1 MRVSVCWRSAR
12 AEASTG
18 FQNMRTASRNV
29 RDLPRTLRCPLC
41 AQNIVVASEAECE
54 AHIAN
59 CKGFHSEFGPGTSR
73 SGLVTGFEDATSA
86 VPAPPA
92 RAPEPSGSD
101 ERMEKIAEALAPLVP
116 VARAESSAHTLE
128 EAVDLVAHLAAA
140 LVSSAGEGTVEDFG
154 IEELVSV
161 TLGPFITPL
170 GEQQAKHVLGG
181 ITAALAAWQGAPS
194 GFVGMGAGADL
205 SETLR
210 RSLLRRHAPPKP
222 LPPPAATT
230 TAAAGAG
237 AAGAAAARVARARAA
252 WAGAAGAEAARTAGA
267 ARAARAAEALAA
279 RAVAARAAVA
289 ARWVAAAAA
298 GAVGGRACCWR
309 GVRRVHRRVA
319 RRRAR
324 AGCAQATRA
333 LRQAWAVQGT
343 RVMRVLAFLAF
354 VERKRIHTRLRENTA
369 HCCKNKVE

>member
-1 MRVSVCWRSAR
+1 MWPDTDGV
-12 AEASTG
+12 
-18 FQNMRTASRNV
+18 
-29 RDLPRTLRCPLC
+29 LLRCPLC
-41 AQNIVVASEAECE
+41 AQNVVVASEAECE

-92 RAPEPSGSD
+92 RAPEPLGSD

-140 LVSSAGEGTVEDFG
+140 LVSSAGEGTDEDFG

-181 ITAALAAWQGAPS
+181 ITAALAACQGAPS
-194 GFVGMGAGADL
+194 GSVGMGAGAAL
-205 SETLR
+205 SESLR

-222 LPPPAATT
+222 PPPPAATT

-237 AAGAAAARVARARAA
+237 AAGAAAVAEPGWHPDARVPDEGGTQHAISGHQAGWHPGARVSIFGLTKAAQHNGKYGRLSARAPPS
-252 WAGAAGAEAARTAGA
+252 
-267 ARAARAAEALAA
+267 
-279 RAVAARAAVA
+279 
-289 ARWVAAAAA
+289 
-298 GAVGGRACCWR
+298 GGGEGRR
-309 GVRRVHRRVA
+309 LGVELEE
-319 RRRAR
+319 
-324 AGCAQATRA
+324 G
-333 LRQAWAVQGT
+333 GT
-343 RVMRVLAFLAF
+343 VISVRCENLVLAP
-354 VERKRIHTRLRENTA
+354 VEGL
-369 HCCKNKVE
+369 

>member
-1 MRVSVCWRSAR
+1 MSVRVYLAKAR
-12 AEASTG
+12 AEASAG

-41 AQNIVVASEAECE
+41 AQNVVVASEAECE

-205 SETLR
+205 SGSLR

-222 LPPPAATT
+222 LPPAAATM
-230 TAAAGAG
+230 TAEAAE
-237 AAGAAAARVARARAA
+237 AAAAVAEPGWHPGARVSIVGLTKAAHHNGKYGRLSARAPPS
-252 WAGAAGAEAARTAGA
+252 
-267 ARAARAAEALAA
+267 
-279 RAVAARAAVA
+279 
-289 ARWVAAAAA
+289 
-298 GAVGGRACCWR
+298 GGGEGRRR
-309 GVRRVHRRVA
+309 GVELEEGGIVISVR
-319 RRRAR
+319 
-324 AGCAQATRA
+324 CEN
-333 LRQAWAVQGT
+333 L
-343 RVMRVLAFLAF
+343 VLSP
-354 VERKRIHTRLRENTA
+354 VEGKSEEA
-369 HCCKNKVE
+369 

>member
-1 MRVSVCWRSAR
+1 MRPRSKG
-12 AEASTG
+12 SDG
-18 FQNMRTASRNV
+18 V
-29 RDLPRTLRCPLC
+29 LLRCPLC
-41 AQNIVVASEAECE
+41 AQNVVVASEAECE

-101 ERMEKIAEALAPLVP
+101 ERMEKIAEALTPLVP

-140 LVSSAGEGTVEDFG
+140 LVSSAGEGSDEDFG

-181 ITAALAAWQGAPS
+181 ITAALAACQGAPS
-194 GFVGMGAGADL
+194 GSVGMGAGADL
-205 SETLR
+205 SESLR

-222 LPPPAATT
+222 LPPPEAVAAT

-237 AAGAAAARVARARAA
+237 AAGAAAVAEPGWHPDARVPDEGGTQHAISGHQAGWHPGARVSIFGLTKAAQHNGKYGRLSARAPPSGGGEGRRL
-252 WAGAAGAEAARTAGA
+252 GVELEEG
-267 ARAARAAEALAA
+267 
-279 RAVAARAAVA
+279 
-289 ARWVAAAAA
+289 
-298 GAVGGRACCWR
+298 GAVLS
-309 GVRRVHRRVA
+309 VR
-319 RRRAR
+319 
-324 AGCAQATRA
+324 CEN
-333 LRQAWAVQGT
+333 L
-343 RVMRVLAFLAF
+343 VLAP
-354 VERKRIHTRLRENTA
+354 VEGL
-369 HCCKNKVE
+369 

>member
-1 MRVSVCWRSAR
+1 MYPVQAARDESRQKAPCRAPSAMRPGSKGSDGV
-12 AEASTG
+12 
-18 FQNMRTASRNV
+18 
-29 RDLPRTLRCPLC
+29 LLRCPLC
-41 AQNIVVASEAECE
+41 AQNVVVASEAECE

-92 RAPEPSGSD
+92 RAPEPLGSD

-140 LVSSAGEGTVEDFG
+140 LVSSAGEGTDEDFG

-161 TLGPFITPL
+161 TLGPFIAPL

-181 ITAALAAWQGAPS
+181 ITAALAACQGAPS
-194 GFVGMGAGADL
+194 GSVGMGAGAAL
-205 SETLR
+205 SESLR

-222 LPPPAATT
+222 LPPPEAVAAT

-237 AAGAAAARVARARAA
+237 TAGAAAVAEPGWQPDARVPAEGGTQHAISGHQAGWHPGARVSIFGLTKAAQHNGKYGRLSARAPPS
-252 WAGAAGAEAARTAGA
+252 
-267 ARAARAAEALAA
+267 
-279 RAVAARAAVA
+279 
-289 ARWVAAAAA
+289 
-298 GAVGGRACCWR
+298 GGGEGRR
-309 GVRRVHRRVA
+309 LGVELEE
-319 RRRAR
+319 
-324 AGCAQATRA
+324 G
-333 LRQAWAVQGT
+333 GT
-343 RVMRVLAFLAF
+343 VISVRCENLVLAPVP
-354 VERKRIHTRLRENTA
+354 VEGL
-369 HCCKNKVE
+369 